1 MRKFYAILAAV
12 AILLA
17 FSSPAVFAQEA
28 KKDAKETTI
37 SGKLIDGA
45 CFAKQGKEKAVADAH
60 NACNVKCAKAGQ
72 PLAIFTAKDEIFTVT
87 GDYTK
92 DNNAKLID
100 FVSKQVEAKGHVMTD
115 KDGKKELH
123 LMSIK
128 EVDSKP

>member
-1 MRKFYAILAAV
+1 MRKFYAVLAAV
-12 AILLA
+12 AILVA
-17 FSSPAVFAQEA
+17 FSSPAVLAQ
-28 KKDAKETTI
+28 KDAKETTI

-45 CFAKQGKEKAVADAH
+45 CYTKLGKDKAVADGH
-60 NACNVKCAKAGQ
+60 NNCNMKCAKSGS
-72 PLAIFTAKDEIFTVT
+72 PLAIFTTKEEIYTVT

-92 DNNAKLID
+92 DNNAKLLD

-128 EVDSKP
+128 EVDTKP